1 MADEQ
6 KMAEI
11 ADQVG
16 IERVEVLHGY
26 TSMETA
32 YLQEDYPY
40 GRLRTQRRVWLE
52 RAASGAK
59 KDEFRLATQTRNPKI
74 TDREYWNKPHY
85 STYAFWAVLVRLPER
100 RDDGDYLSWEGTGI
114 WGPDAAGEI
123 RAHVSGAYAQLDER
137 ERKMYDVLA
146 ALNRKRNATDRARW
160 EKEIVP
166 TVAVWYASKGKFP
179 SAQDMLDLGLY
190 VPAEDVPPACAAV
203 LLNLGK

>member
-40 GRLRTQRRVWLE
+40 GTLRTQRRVWLE

-59 KDEFRLATQTRNPKI
+59 KDEFRRATQTRNPKI

-114 WGPDAAGEI
+114 WGPDAADEI
-123 RAHVSGAYAQLDER
+123 RAHVSGVYAQLDER

-160 EKEIVP
+160 DKEIVP
-166 TVAVWYASKGKFP
+166 TVACWYASKGKFP

-190 VPAEDVPPACAAV
+190 VPAADMPPACAAV
-203 LLNLGK
+203 LLNLG